1 MLKVSELI
9 NCLEGKGGAIASVL
23 ILIVM
28 LSGIMYSLYLG
39 DTLRFLPDEQDY
51 YDLATNI
58 AKSFSYSLDNINPT
72 AYRPPGYPLFLS
84 FPRYFGGGVIILR
97 ILNFFILGFGIFL
110 IYKILRREHSGIAGL
125 IGVVLI
131 IGYPVM
137 FFTSGTL
144 YPQILASVLFLLIIY
159 IYTGEPDKVWIY
171 ALCGLLFGF
180 LIITVPTFIFTLLL
194 FPVWLGR
201 KNKQLMGYLTMIG
214 IALIILGAWGI
225 RNYKQF
231 NEFVFISTNSGENL
245 LLGNSE
251 NTTPSG
257 GRTIDISKY
266 SSIAETYNEV
276 ERDQYYRSK
285 ALEYIKDNPIRTA
298 QIYVLKVLNY
308 FNFRNELVTESEES
322 QIRDAVVLLTY
333 GFLLITFILRLA
345 MVRTIKMSYFERN
358 MTIIYIAS
366 ALFSAIFFT
375 RIRFRIP
382 YDYLLIMVVALFLAK
397 LVDRYILE
405 PELKVV
411 IFSNSA

>member
-97 ILNFFILGFGIFL
+97 ILNFFILGFGIYL